1 MRSDEVLWLRYL
13 DGDESGLVELMEQ
26 YGNSVTLYINAYLHD
41 VNDAEDLMIEAF
53 AYLTVKKPRIREG
66 CFKAYLYK
74 TARNLALRFVSKS
87 RRHRCFSLEDLGQEP
102 ESKTLIEEV
111 VETQERDRLL
121 HLCMEQLNPDYR
133 EALYLV
139 YFEDMRHAEASTVMK
154 KSEKQVSDLI
164 YRGRHSLRKRL
175 EQEGMT
181 HA

>member
-1 MRSDEVLWLRYL
+1 M
-13 DGDESGLVELMEQ
+13 
-26 YGNSVTLYINAYLHD
+26 
-41 VNDAEDLMIEAF
+41 
-53 AYLTVKKPRIREG
+53 
-66 CFKAYLYK
+66 
-74 TARNLALRFVSKS
+74 
-87 RRHRCFSLEDLGQEP
+87 EDLGQEP
-102 ESKTLIEEV
+102 ESNTLIAEV

-139 YFEDMRHAEASTVMK
+139 YFEDMRHAEAATVME